1 MIESHDNQV
10 VVHLIQSYPL
20 RCPRCGQLMLKNG
33 FKIVNVLGPSLHYQ
47 PTIWS
52 IRNQKYLCK
61 PSSACP
67 STITELAKVK
77 DIKYRHHIIQAIKQQ
92 VMIQLTT
99 NEFQIDIA
107 KELGISDWTVIRV
120 IFNLD
125 QFFKPN
131 YHWLPRHIAFDDFK
145 SGRFAP
151 SGMSMILMNI
161 ENHRTIDIILSRRN
175 RYLRNY
181 FLRYDRAARLAVRT
195 VTVDLYTPYR
205 HLIHELFPHAIIIA
219 DHFHVVAQAYRA
231 LNKIRVKAMNQ
242 AGNGSHQ
249 WRALKHFWKLILTPA
264 GLLKYDN
271 YWSRRNF
278 GYTQLTDV
286 EVIQRLLAFND
297 DLKQAYRYYQDLIL
311 AINHRSKDDSIIY
324 SRLNG
329 PSFPNHFK
337 KFNRLSGGIVKRLSP
352 ALNMVTT
359 RMIQSKELTIRSK
372 LLNELLMAFVTS
384 LIFGLESCLPFLTH
398 TLPSTGRIKEQLMS
412 NLRHELFEKLSKF
425 FYQYFLTKSHKKE
438 LLHQKQF
445 FIVLDKLLW
454 NNISSLRSSI
464 ALFDIVTNFLPF
476 LKTLKTVS
484 FN

>member
-1 MIESHDNQV
+1 MDYSTRTALGIKDSHLELDTAHFKNVIESHDNQV

-77 DIKYRHHIIQAIKQQ
+77 DIKYRHHISQAIKQQ

-99 NEFQIDIA
+99 NESQIDIA
-107 KELGISDWTVIRV
+107 KELGISDWTVRRV

-311 AINHRSKDDSIIY
+311 AINHRSKDELNHLLAIKWTQLPQSLQKVQRTLRRHRKEIITSFKY
-324 SRLNG
+324 GDYTNG
-329 PSFPNHFK
+329 PVEGTNNKIKVIKRAAYGFRNFFNFRARILLALPNSSFAINWK
-337 KFNRLSGGIVKRLSP
+337 NKRTAHVQSQ
-352 ALNMVTT
+352 T
-359 RMIQSKELTIRSK
+359 R
-372 LLNELLMAFVTS
+372 AV
-384 LIFGLESCLPFLTH
+384 
-398 TLPSTGRIKEQLMS
+398 
-412 NLRHELFEKLSKF
+412 
-425 FYQYFLTKSHKKE
+425 
-438 LLHQKQF
+438 
-445 FIVLDKLLW
+445 
-454 NNISSLRSSI
+454 
-464 ALFDIVTNFLPF
+464 
-476 LKTLKTVS
+476 
-484 FN
+484 

>member
-1 MIESHDNQV
+1 MDYSTRTALGIKDSHLELDTAHFKNVIESHDNQV

-77 DIKYRHHIIQAIKQQ
+77 DIKYRHHISQAIKQQ
-92 VMIQLTT
+92 VMIQLTA
-99 NEFQIDIA
+99 NESQIDIA
-107 KELGISDWTVIRV
+107 KELGISDWTVRRV

-311 AINHRSKDDSIIY
+311 AINHRSKDELNHLLAIKWTQLPQSLQKVQRTLRRHLKEIITSFKY
-324 SRLNG
+324 GDYTNG
-329 PSFPNHFK
+329 PVEGTNNKIKVIKRTAYGFRNFFNFRARILLALPNSYFAINWK
-337 KFNRLSGGIVKRLSP
+337 NKRTAHVQSQ
-352 ALNMVTT
+352 T
-359 RMIQSKELTIRSK
+359 R
-372 LLNELLMAFVTS
+372 AV
-384 LIFGLESCLPFLTH
+384 
-398 TLPSTGRIKEQLMS
+398 
-412 NLRHELFEKLSKF
+412 
-425 FYQYFLTKSHKKE
+425 
-438 LLHQKQF
+438 
-445 FIVLDKLLW
+445 
-454 NNISSLRSSI
+454 
-464 ALFDIVTNFLPF
+464 
-476 LKTLKTVS
+476 
-484 FN
+484 

>member
-1 MIESHDNQV
+1 MDYSTRTALGIKDSHLELDTAHFKNVIESHDNQV

-77 DIKYRHHIIQAIKQQ
+77 DIKYRHHISQAIKQQ

-99 NEFQIDIA
+99 NESQIDIA
-107 KELGISDWTVIRV
+107 KELGISDWTVRRV

-181 FLRYDRAARLAVRT
+181 FPRYDRAARLAVRT

-286 EVIQRLLAFND
+286 EVVQRLLAFND

-311 AINHRSKDDSIIY
+311 AINHRSKDELNHLLAIKWTQLPQSLQKVQRTLQRHLKEIITSFKY
-324 SRLNG
+324 GDYTNG
-329 PSFPNHFK
+329 PVEGTNNKIKVIKRTAYGFRNFFNFRARILLALPNSYFAINWK
-337 KFNRLSGGIVKRLSP
+337 NKRTAHVQSQ
-352 ALNMVTT
+352 T
-359 RMIQSKELTIRSK
+359 R
-372 LLNELLMAFVTS
+372 AV
-384 LIFGLESCLPFLTH
+384 
-398 TLPSTGRIKEQLMS
+398 
-412 NLRHELFEKLSKF
+412 
-425 FYQYFLTKSHKKE
+425 
-438 LLHQKQF
+438 
-445 FIVLDKLLW
+445 
-454 NNISSLRSSI
+454 
-464 ALFDIVTNFLPF
+464 
-476 LKTLKTVS
+476 
-484 FN
+484 

>member
-1 MIESHDNQV
+1 
-10 VVHLIQSYPL
+10 
-20 RCPRCGQLMLKNG
+20 
-33 FKIVNVLGPSLHYQ
+33 
-47 PTIWS
+47 
-52 IRNQKYLCK
+52 
-61 PSSACP
+61 
-67 STITELAKVK
+67 
-77 DIKYRHHIIQAIKQQ
+77 
-92 VMIQLTT
+92 MIQLTT
-99 NEFQIDIA
+99 NESQIDIA
-107 KELGISDWTVIRV
+107 KELGISDWTVRLV

-219 DHFHVVAQAYRA
+219 YHFHVVAQAYRA
-231 LNKIRVKAMNQ
+231 LSKIRVKAMNQ

-311 AINHRSKDDSIIY
+311 AINHRSKDELNHLLAIKWTQLPQSLQKVQRTLRRNRKEIITSFKY
-324 SRLNG
+324 GDYTNG
-329 PSFPNHFK
+329 PVEGTN
-337 KFNRLSGGIVKRLSP
+337 
-352 ALNMVTT
+352 
-359 RMIQSKELTIRSK
+359 
-372 LLNELLMAFVTS
+372 
-384 LIFGLESCLPFLTH
+384 
-398 TLPSTGRIKEQLMS
+398 
-412 NLRHELFEKLSKF
+412 
-425 FYQYFLTKSHKKE
+425 
-438 LLHQKQF
+438 
-445 FIVLDKLLW
+445 
-454 NNISSLRSSI
+454 NNIKVIKRTAYGFRNFFNFRTQILL
-464 ALFDIVTNFLPF
+464 ALPNSYFAINWKNKRTAHVQSQTRA
-476 LKTLKTVS
+476 V
-484 FN
+484 

>member
-1 MIESHDNQV
+1 MDYSTRTALGIKDSHLELDTAHFKNVIESHDNQV

-67 STITELAKVK
+67 STITQLAKVK
-77 DIKYRHHIIQAIKQQ
+77 DIKYRHHISQAIKQQ

-99 NEFQIDIA
+99 NESQIDIA
-107 KELGISDWTVIRV
+107 KELGISDWTVRRI

-195 VTVDLYTPYR
+195 VTVDLCTPYR

-242 AGNGSHQ
+242 ADNGSHQ

-311 AINHRSKDDSIIY
+311 AISHRSKDELNHLLAIKWTQLPQSLQKVQRTLRRHCKEIIISFKY
-324 SRLNG
+324 GDYTNG
-329 PSFPNHFK
+329 PVEGTNNKIKVIKRTAYGFRNFFNFRARILLALPNSYFAINWK
-337 KFNRLSGGIVKRLSP
+337 NKRTAHVQSQ
-352 ALNMVTT
+352 T
-359 RMIQSKELTIRSK
+359 R
-372 LLNELLMAFVTS
+372 AV
-384 LIFGLESCLPFLTH
+384 
-398 TLPSTGRIKEQLMS
+398 
-412 NLRHELFEKLSKF
+412 
-425 FYQYFLTKSHKKE
+425 
-438 LLHQKQF
+438 
-445 FIVLDKLLW
+445 
-454 NNISSLRSSI
+454 
-464 ALFDIVTNFLPF
+464 
-476 LKTLKTVS
+476 
-484 FN
+484 

>member
-1 MIESHDNQV
+1 MDYSTRTALEIKDSHLELDTAHFKNVIESHDNQV

-20 RCPRCGQLMLKNG
+20 RCSRCGQLMFKNG

-77 DIKYRHHIIQAIKQQ
+77 DIKYRHHISQAIKQQ

-99 NEFQIDIA
+99 NESQIDIA
-107 KELGISDWTVIRV
+107 KELGISDWTVRRV

-219 DHFHVVAQAYRA
+219 DHFYVVAQAYRA

-311 AINHRSKDDSIIY
+311 AINHLLAIKWTQLPQSLQKVQRTLRRHRKEIIISFKY
-324 SRLNG
+324 GDYTNG
-329 PSFPNHFK
+329 PVEGTNNKIKVIKRTAYGFRNFFNFRARILLALPNSYFAINWK
-337 KFNRLSGGIVKRLSP
+337 NKRTAHVQSQ
-352 ALNMVTT
+352 T
-359 RMIQSKELTIRSK
+359 R
-372 LLNELLMAFVTS
+372 AV
-384 LIFGLESCLPFLTH
+384 
-398 TLPSTGRIKEQLMS
+398 
-412 NLRHELFEKLSKF
+412 
-425 FYQYFLTKSHKKE
+425 
-438 LLHQKQF
+438 
-445 FIVLDKLLW
+445 
-454 NNISSLRSSI
+454 
-464 ALFDIVTNFLPF
+464 
-476 LKTLKTVS
+476 
-484 FN
+484 

>member
-1 MIESHDNQV
+1 MDYSTRTALGIKDSHLELDTAHFKNVIESHDNQV

-77 DIKYRHHIIQAIKQQ
+77 DIKYRHHISQAIKQQ
-92 VMIQLTT
+92 VMIQLTA
-99 NEFQIDIA
+99 NESQIDIA
-107 KELGISDWTVIRV
+107 KELGISDWTVRRV

-219 DHFHVVAQAYRA
+219 DHFHVVAKAYRA

-249 WRALKHFWKLILTPA
+249 WQALKHFWKLILTPA

-311 AINHRSKDDSIIY
+311 AINHRSKDELNHLLAIKWTQLPQSLQKVQRTLRRHRKEIITSFKY
-324 SRLNG
+324 GDYMNG
-329 PSFPNHFK
+329 PVEETNNKIKVIKRTAYGFRNFFNFRARILLALPNSYFAINWK
-337 KFNRLSGGIVKRLSP
+337 NKRTAHVQSQ
-352 ALNMVTT
+352 T
-359 RMIQSKELTIRSK
+359 R
-372 LLNELLMAFVTS
+372 AV
-384 LIFGLESCLPFLTH
+384 
-398 TLPSTGRIKEQLMS
+398 
-412 NLRHELFEKLSKF
+412 
-425 FYQYFLTKSHKKE
+425 
-438 LLHQKQF
+438 
-445 FIVLDKLLW
+445 
-454 NNISSLRSSI
+454 
-464 ALFDIVTNFLPF
+464 
-476 LKTLKTVS
+476 
-484 FN
+484 

>member
-1 MIESHDNQV
+1 MDYSTRTALGIKDSHLELDTAHFKNVIESHDNQV

-77 DIKYRHHIIQAIKQQ
+77 DIKYRHHISQAIKQQ

-99 NEFQIDIA
+99 NESQIDIA
-107 KELGISDWTVIRV
+107 KELGISDWTVRRV

-311 AINHRSKDDSIIY
+311 AINHRSKDELTHLLAIKWTQLPQSLQKVQRTLRRHRKEIITSFKY
-324 SRLNG
+324 GDYTNG
-329 PSFPNHFK
+329 PVEGTNNKIKVIKRTAYGFRNFFNFRARILLALPNSYFAINWK
-337 KFNRLSGGIVKRLSP
+337 NKRTAHVQSQ
-352 ALNMVTT
+352 T
-359 RMIQSKELTIRSK
+359 R
-372 LLNELLMAFVTS
+372 AV
-384 LIFGLESCLPFLTH
+384 
-398 TLPSTGRIKEQLMS
+398 
-412 NLRHELFEKLSKF
+412 
-425 FYQYFLTKSHKKE
+425 
-438 LLHQKQF
+438 
-445 FIVLDKLLW
+445 
-454 NNISSLRSSI
+454 
-464 ALFDIVTNFLPF
+464 
-476 LKTLKTVS
+476 
-484 FN
+484 

>member
-1 MIESHDNQV
+1 MDYSTRTALGIKDSHLELDTAHFKNVIESHDNQV

-77 DIKYRHHIIQAIKQQ
+77 DIKYRHHISQAIKQQ

-99 NEFQIDIA
+99 NESQIDIA
-107 KELGISDWTVIRV
+107 KELGISDWTVRRV

-311 AINHRSKDDSIIY
+311 AINHRSKDELNHLLAIKWTQLPQSLQKVQRTLRRHRKEIITSFKY
-324 SRLNG
+324 GDYTNG
-329 PSFPNHFK
+329 PVEGTNNKIKVIKRAAYGFRNFFNFRARILLALPNSYFAINWK
-337 KFNRLSGGIVKRLSP
+337 NKRTAHVQSQ
-352 ALNMVTT
+352 T
-359 RMIQSKELTIRSK
+359 R
-372 LLNELLMAFVTS
+372 AV
-384 LIFGLESCLPFLTH
+384 
-398 TLPSTGRIKEQLMS
+398 
-412 NLRHELFEKLSKF
+412 
-425 FYQYFLTKSHKKE
+425 
-438 LLHQKQF
+438 
-445 FIVLDKLLW
+445 
-454 NNISSLRSSI
+454 
-464 ALFDIVTNFLPF
+464 
-476 LKTLKTVS
+476 
-484 FN
+484 

>member
-1 MIESHDNQV
+1 MDYSTRTALGIKDSHLELDTAHFKNVIESHDNQV

-77 DIKYRHHIIQAIKQQ
+77 DIKYRHHISQAIKQQ
-92 VMIQLTT
+92 VMIQLTA
-99 NEFQIDIA
+99 NESQIDIA
-107 KELGISDWTVIRV
+107 KELGISDWTVRRV

-264 GLLKYDN
+264 ELLKYDN

-311 AINHRSKDDSIIY
+311 AINHRSKDELNHLLAIKWTQLPQSLQKVQRTLRRHRKEIITSFKY
-324 SRLNG
+324 GDYTNG
-329 PSFPNHFK
+329 PVEGTNNKIKVIKRTAYGFRNFFNFRARILLALPNSYFAINWK
-337 KFNRLSGGIVKRLSP
+337 NKRTAHVQSQ
-352 ALNMVTT
+352 T
-359 RMIQSKELTIRSK
+359 R
-372 LLNELLMAFVTS
+372 AV
-384 LIFGLESCLPFLTH
+384 
-398 TLPSTGRIKEQLMS
+398 
-412 NLRHELFEKLSKF
+412 
-425 FYQYFLTKSHKKE
+425 
-438 LLHQKQF
+438 
-445 FIVLDKLLW
+445 
-454 NNISSLRSSI
+454 
-464 ALFDIVTNFLPF
+464 
-476 LKTLKTVS
+476 
-484 FN
+484 

>member
-1 MIESHDNQV
+1 MDYSTRTALEIKDSHLELDTAHFKNVIESHDNQV

-20 RCPRCGQLMLKNG
+20 RCSRCGQLMFKNG

-52 IRNQKYLCK
+52 ISNQKYLCK

-77 DIKYRHHIIQAIKQQ
+77 DIKYRHHISQAIKQQ

-99 NEFQIDIA
+99 NESQIDIA
-107 KELGISDWTVIRV
+107 KELGISDWTVRRV

-311 AINHRSKDDSIIY
+311 AINHRSKDELNHLLAIKWTQLPQSLQKVQRTLRRHLKEIITSFKY
-324 SRLNG
+324 GDYTNG
-329 PSFPNHFK
+329 PVEGTNNKIKAIKRTAYGFRNFFNFRARILLALPNSYFAINWK
-337 KFNRLSGGIVKRLSP
+337 NKRTAHVQSQ
-352 ALNMVTT
+352 T
-359 RMIQSKELTIRSK
+359 R
-372 LLNELLMAFVTS
+372 AV
-384 LIFGLESCLPFLTH
+384 
-398 TLPSTGRIKEQLMS
+398 
-412 NLRHELFEKLSKF
+412 
-425 FYQYFLTKSHKKE
+425 
-438 LLHQKQF
+438 
-445 FIVLDKLLW
+445 
-454 NNISSLRSSI
+454 
-464 ALFDIVTNFLPF
+464 
-476 LKTLKTVS
+476 
-484 FN
+484 

>member
-1 MIESHDNQV
+1 MDYSTRTALGIKDSHLELDTAHFKNVIESHDNQV

-33 FKIVNVLGPSLHYQ
+33 FKVVNVLGPSLHYQ

-77 DIKYRHHIIQAIKQQ
+77 DIKYRHHISQAIKQQ
-92 VMIQLTT
+92 VMIQLTA
-99 NEFQIDIA
+99 NESQIDIA
-107 KELGISDWTVIRV
+107 KELGISDWTVRRV

-181 FLRYDRAARLAVRT
+181 FPRYDRAARLAVRT

-311 AINHRSKDDSIIY
+311 AINHRSKDELNHLLAIKWTQLPQSLQKVQRTLQRHLKEIITSFKY
-324 SRLNG
+324 GDYTNG
-329 PSFPNHFK
+329 PVEGTNNKIKAIKRTAYGFRNFFNFRARILLALPNSYFAINWK
-337 KFNRLSGGIVKRLSP
+337 NKRTAHVQSQ
-352 ALNMVTT
+352 T
-359 RMIQSKELTIRSK
+359 R
-372 LLNELLMAFVTS
+372 AV
-384 LIFGLESCLPFLTH
+384 
-398 TLPSTGRIKEQLMS
+398 
-412 NLRHELFEKLSKF
+412 
-425 FYQYFLTKSHKKE
+425 
-438 LLHQKQF
+438 
-445 FIVLDKLLW
+445 
-454 NNISSLRSSI
+454 
-464 ALFDIVTNFLPF
+464 
-476 LKTLKTVS
+476 
-484 FN
+484 

>member
-1 MIESHDNQV
+1 MDYSTRTALGIKDSHLELDTAHFKNVIESHDNQV

-77 DIKYRHHIIQAIKQQ
+77 DIKYRHHISQAIKQQ

-99 NEFQIDIA
+99 NESQIDIA
-107 KELGISDWTVIRV
+107 KELGISDWTVRRI

-249 WRALKHFWKLILTPA
+249 WRAFKHFWKLILTPA

-311 AINHRSKDDSIIY
+311 AINHRSKDELNHLLAIKWTQLPQSLQKVQRTLRRHRKEIITSFKY
-324 SRLNG
+324 VDYTNG
-329 PSFPNHFK
+329 PVEGTNNKIKVIKRAAYGFRNFFNFRARILLALPNSYFAINWK
-337 KFNRLSGGIVKRLSP
+337 NKRTAHVQSQ
-352 ALNMVTT
+352 T
-359 RMIQSKELTIRSK
+359 R
-372 LLNELLMAFVTS
+372 AV
-384 LIFGLESCLPFLTH
+384 
-398 TLPSTGRIKEQLMS
+398 
-412 NLRHELFEKLSKF
+412 
-425 FYQYFLTKSHKKE
+425 
-438 LLHQKQF
+438 
-445 FIVLDKLLW
+445 
-454 NNISSLRSSI
+454 
-464 ALFDIVTNFLPF
+464 
-476 LKTLKTVS
+476 
-484 FN
+484 

>member
-107 KELGISDWTVIRV
+107 KELGISDWTVRRV

-311 AINHRSKDDSIIY
+311 AINHRSKDELNHLLAIKWTQLPQSLQKVQRTLRRHRKEIITSFKY
-324 SRLNG
+324 GDYTNG
-329 PSFPNHFK
+329 PVEGTNNKIKVIKRTAYGFRNFFNFRARILLALPNSYFAINWK
-337 KFNRLSGGIVKRLSP
+337 NKRTAHVQSQ
-352 ALNMVTT
+352 T
-359 RMIQSKELTIRSK
+359 R
-372 LLNELLMAFVTS
+372 AV
-384 LIFGLESCLPFLTH
+384 
-398 TLPSTGRIKEQLMS
+398 
-412 NLRHELFEKLSKF
+412 
-425 FYQYFLTKSHKKE
+425 
-438 LLHQKQF
+438 
-445 FIVLDKLLW
+445 
-454 NNISSLRSSI
+454 
-464 ALFDIVTNFLPF
+464 
-476 LKTLKTVS
+476 
-484 FN
+484 

>member
-1 MIESHDNQV
+1 MDYSTRTALGIKDSHLELDTAHFKNVIESHDNQV

-77 DIKYRHHIIQAIKQQ
+77 DIKYCHHISQAIKQQ

-99 NEFQIDIA
+99 NESQIDIA
-107 KELGISDWTVIRV
+107 KELGISDWTVRRV

-311 AINHRSKDDSIIY
+311 AINHRSKDELNHLLAIKWTQLPQSLQKVQRTLRRHRKEIITSFKY
-324 SRLNG
+324 GDYTNG
-329 PSFPNHFK
+329 PVEGTNNKIKVIKRATYGFRNFFNFRARILLALPNSYFAINWK
-337 KFNRLSGGIVKRLSP
+337 NKRTAHVQSQ
-352 ALNMVTT
+352 T
-359 RMIQSKELTIRSK
+359 R
-372 LLNELLMAFVTS
+372 AV
-384 LIFGLESCLPFLTH
+384 
-398 TLPSTGRIKEQLMS
+398 
-412 NLRHELFEKLSKF
+412 
-425 FYQYFLTKSHKKE
+425 
-438 LLHQKQF
+438 
-445 FIVLDKLLW
+445 
-454 NNISSLRSSI
+454 
-464 ALFDIVTNFLPF
+464 
-476 LKTLKTVS
+476 
-484 FN
+484 

>member
-1 MIESHDNQV
+1 MDYSTRTALGIKDSHLELDTAHFKNVIESHDNQV

-33 FKIVNVLGPSLHYQ
+33 FKVVNVLGPSLHYQ

-77 DIKYRHHIIQAIKQQ
+77 DIKYRHHISQAIKQQ
-92 VMIQLTT
+92 VMIQLTA
-99 NEFQIDIA
+99 NESQIDIA
-107 KELGISDWTVIRV
+107 KELGISDWTVRRV

-131 YHWLPRHIAFDDFK
+131 YHWLPRHITFDDFK

-286 EVIQRLLAFND
+286 EVVQRLLAFND

-311 AINHRSKDDSIIY
+311 AINHRSKDELNHLLAIKWTQLPQSLQKVQRTLRRHRKEIITSFKY
-324 SRLNG
+324 GDYTNG
-329 PSFPNHFK
+329 PVEGTNNKIKVIKRTAYGFRNFFNFRARILLALPNSYFAINWK
-337 KFNRLSGGIVKRLSP
+337 NKRTAHVQSQ
-352 ALNMVTT
+352 T
-359 RMIQSKELTIRSK
+359 R
-372 LLNELLMAFVTS
+372 AV
-384 LIFGLESCLPFLTH
+384 
-398 TLPSTGRIKEQLMS
+398 
-412 NLRHELFEKLSKF
+412 
-425 FYQYFLTKSHKKE
+425 
-438 LLHQKQF
+438 
-445 FIVLDKLLW
+445 
-454 NNISSLRSSI
+454 
-464 ALFDIVTNFLPF
+464 
-476 LKTLKTVS
+476 
-484 FN
+484 

>member
-1 MIESHDNQV
+1 MDYSTRTALGIKDSHLELDTAHFKNVIESHDNQV

-52 IRNQKYLCK
+52 ISNQKYLCK

-77 DIKYRHHIIQAIKQQ
+77 DIKYRHHISQAIKQQ

-99 NEFQIDIA
+99 NESQIDIA
-107 KELGISDWTVIRV
+107 KELGISDWTVRRV

-161 ENHRTIDIILSRRN
+161 ENHRIIDIILSRRN

-311 AINHRSKDDSIIY
+311 AINHRSEDELNHLLAIKWTQLPQSLQKVQRTLRRHLKEIITSFKY
-324 SRLNG
+324 GDYTNG
-329 PSFPNHFK
+329 PVEGTNNKIKVIKRTAYGFRNF
-337 KFNRLSGGIVKRLSP
+337 FNFRARILLALHNSYFAINWKNKRTAHVQSQ
-352 ALNMVTT
+352 T
-359 RMIQSKELTIRSK
+359 R
-372 LLNELLMAFVTS
+372 AV
-384 LIFGLESCLPFLTH
+384 
-398 TLPSTGRIKEQLMS
+398 
-412 NLRHELFEKLSKF
+412 
-425 FYQYFLTKSHKKE
+425 
-438 LLHQKQF
+438 
-445 FIVLDKLLW
+445 
-454 NNISSLRSSI
+454 
-464 ALFDIVTNFLPF
+464 
-476 LKTLKTVS
+476 
-484 FN
+484 

>member
-1 MIESHDNQV
+1 MDYSTRTALGIKDSHLELDTAHFKNVIESHDNQV

-77 DIKYRHHIIQAIKQQ
+77 DIKYRHHISQAIKQQ

-99 NEFQIDIA
+99 NESQIDIA
-107 KELGISDWTVIRV
+107 KELGISDWTVRRV

-181 FLRYDRAARLAVRT
+181 FPRYDRAARLAVRT

-311 AINHRSKDDSIIY
+311 AINHRSKDELNHLLAIKWTQLPQSLQKVQRTLRRHLKEIITSFKY
-324 SRLNG
+324 GDYTNG
-329 PSFPNHFK
+329 PVEGTNNKIKAIKRTAYGFRNFFNFRARILLALPNSYFAINWK
-337 KFNRLSGGIVKRLSP
+337 NKRTAHVQSQ
-352 ALNMVTT
+352 T
-359 RMIQSKELTIRSK
+359 R
-372 LLNELLMAFVTS
+372 AV
-384 LIFGLESCLPFLTH
+384 
-398 TLPSTGRIKEQLMS
+398 
-412 NLRHELFEKLSKF
+412 
-425 FYQYFLTKSHKKE
+425 
-438 LLHQKQF
+438 
-445 FIVLDKLLW
+445 
-454 NNISSLRSSI
+454 
-464 ALFDIVTNFLPF
+464 
-476 LKTLKTVS
+476 
-484 FN
+484 

>member
-1 MIESHDNQV
+1 
-10 VVHLIQSYPL
+10 
-20 RCPRCGQLMLKNG
+20 MLKNG

-77 DIKYRHHIIQAIKQQ
+77 DIKYRHHISQAIKQQ

-99 NEFQIDIA
+99 NESQIDIA
-107 KELGISDWTVIRV
+107 KELGISDWTVRRV

-311 AINHRSKDDSIIY
+311 AINHRSKDELNHLLAIKWTQLPQSLQKVQRTLRRHRKEIITSFKY
-324 SRLNG
+324 GDYTNG
-329 PSFPNHFK
+329 PVEGTNNKIKVIKRTAYGFRNFFNFRARILLALPNSYFAINWK
-337 KFNRLSGGIVKRLSP
+337 NKRTAHVQSQ
-352 ALNMVTT
+352 T
-359 RMIQSKELTIRSK
+359 R
-372 LLNELLMAFVTS
+372 AV
-384 LIFGLESCLPFLTH
+384 
-398 TLPSTGRIKEQLMS
+398 
-412 NLRHELFEKLSKF
+412 
-425 FYQYFLTKSHKKE
+425 
-438 LLHQKQF
+438 
-445 FIVLDKLLW
+445 
-454 NNISSLRSSI
+454 
-464 ALFDIVTNFLPF
+464 
-476 LKTLKTVS
+476 
-484 FN
+484 

>member
-1 MIESHDNQV
+1 
-10 VVHLIQSYPL
+10 HLIQSYPL

-52 IRNQKYLCK
+52 ISNQKYLCK

-77 DIKYRHHIIQAIKQQ
+77 DIKYRHHISQAIKQQ

-99 NEFQIDIA
+99 NESQIDIA
-107 KELGISDWTVIRV
+107 KELGISDWTVRRV

-311 AINHRSKDDSIIY
+311 AINHRSKDELNHLLAIKWTQLPQSLQKVQRTLRRHLKEIITSFKY
-324 SRLNG
+324 GDYTNG
-329 PSFPNHFK
+329 PVEGTNNKIKAIKRTAYGFRNFFNFRARILLALPNSYFAINWK
-337 KFNRLSGGIVKRLSP
+337 NKRTAHVQSQ
-352 ALNMVTT
+352 T
-359 RMIQSKELTIRSK
+359 R
-372 LLNELLMAFVTS
+372 AV
-384 LIFGLESCLPFLTH
+384 
-398 TLPSTGRIKEQLMS
+398 
-412 NLRHELFEKLSKF
+412 
-425 FYQYFLTKSHKKE
+425 
-438 LLHQKQF
+438 
-445 FIVLDKLLW
+445 
-454 NNISSLRSSI
+454 
-464 ALFDIVTNFLPF
+464 
-476 LKTLKTVS
+476 
-484 FN
+484 

>member
-1 MIESHDNQV
+1 MDYSTRTALGIKDSHLELDTAHFKNVIESHDNQV

-77 DIKYRHHIIQAIKQQ
+77 DIKYRHHISQEIKQQ
-92 VMIQLTT
+92 VMIQLTA
-99 NEFQIDIA
+99 NESQIDIA
-107 KELGISDWTVIRV
+107 KELGISDWTVRRV

-311 AINHRSKDDSIIY
+311 AINHRSKDELNHLLAIKWTQLPQSLQKVQRTLRRHRKEIITSFKY
-324 SRLNG
+324 GDYMNG
-329 PSFPNHFK
+329 PVEGTNNKIKVIKRTAYGFRNFFNFRARILLALPNSYFAINWK
-337 KFNRLSGGIVKRLSP
+337 NKRTAHVQSQ
-352 ALNMVTT
+352 T
-359 RMIQSKELTIRSK
+359 R
-372 LLNELLMAFVTS
+372 AV
-384 LIFGLESCLPFLTH
+384 
-398 TLPSTGRIKEQLMS
+398 
-412 NLRHELFEKLSKF
+412 
-425 FYQYFLTKSHKKE
+425 
-438 LLHQKQF
+438 
-445 FIVLDKLLW
+445 
-454 NNISSLRSSI
+454 
-464 ALFDIVTNFLPF
+464 
-476 LKTLKTVS
+476 
-484 FN
+484 

>member
-1 MIESHDNQV
+1 MDYSTRTALGIKDSHLELDTAHFKNVIESHDNQV

-33 FKIVNVLGPSLHYQ
+33 FKVVNVLGPSLHYQ

-77 DIKYRHHIIQAIKQQ
+77 DIKYRHHISQAIKQQ

-99 NEFQIDIA
+99 NESQIDIA
-107 KELGISDWTVIRV
+107 KELGISDWTVRRV

-181 FLRYDRAARLAVRT
+181 FPRYDRAARLAVRT

-311 AINHRSKDDSIIY
+311 AINHRSKDELNHLLAIKWTQLPQSLQKVQRTLQRHLKEIITSFKY
-324 SRLNG
+324 GDYTNG
-329 PSFPNHFK
+329 PVEGTNNKIKAIKRTAYGFRNFFNFRARILLALPNSYFAINWK
-337 KFNRLSGGIVKRLSP
+337 NKRTAHVQSQ
-352 ALNMVTT
+352 T
-359 RMIQSKELTIRSK
+359 R
-372 LLNELLMAFVTS
+372 AV
-384 LIFGLESCLPFLTH
+384 
-398 TLPSTGRIKEQLMS
+398 
-412 NLRHELFEKLSKF
+412 
-425 FYQYFLTKSHKKE
+425 
-438 LLHQKQF
+438 
-445 FIVLDKLLW
+445 
-454 NNISSLRSSI
+454 
-464 ALFDIVTNFLPF
+464 
-476 LKTLKTVS
+476 
-484 FN
+484 

>member
-1 MIESHDNQV
+1 MDYSTRTALGIKDSHLELDTAHFKNVIESHDNQV

-77 DIKYRHHIIQAIKQQ
+77 DIKYRHHISQAIKQQ

-99 NEFQIDIA
+99 NESQIDIA
-107 KELGISDWTVIRV
+107 KELGISDWTVRRV

-205 HLIHELFPHAIIIA
+205 HLIHGLFPHAIIIA

-311 AINHRSKDDSIIY
+311 AINHRSKDELNHLLAIKWTQLPQSLQKVQRTLQRHLKEIITSFKY
-324 SRLNG
+324 GDYTNG
-329 PSFPNHFK
+329 PVEGTNNKIKAIKRTAYGFRNFFNFRARILLALPNSYFAINWK
-337 KFNRLSGGIVKRLSP
+337 NKRTAHVQSQ
-352 ALNMVTT
+352 T
-359 RMIQSKELTIRSK
+359 R
-372 LLNELLMAFVTS
+372 AV
-384 LIFGLESCLPFLTH
+384 
-398 TLPSTGRIKEQLMS
+398 
-412 NLRHELFEKLSKF
+412 
-425 FYQYFLTKSHKKE
+425 
-438 LLHQKQF
+438 
-445 FIVLDKLLW
+445 
-454 NNISSLRSSI
+454 
-464 ALFDIVTNFLPF
+464 
-476 LKTLKTVS
+476 
-484 FN
+484 

>member
-1 MIESHDNQV
+1 MGYSTRTALGIKDSHLELDTAHFKNVIESHDNQV

-77 DIKYRHHIIQAIKQQ
+77 DIKYRHHISQAIKQQ

-99 NEFQIDIA
+99 NESQIDIA
-107 KELGISDWTVIRV
+107 KELGISDWTVRRV

-311 AINHRSKDDSIIY
+311 AINHRSKDELNHLLAIKWTQLPQSLQKVQRTLRRHRKEIITSFKY
-324 SRLNG
+324 GDYTNG
-329 PSFPNHFK
+329 PVEGTNNKIKVIKRTAYGFRNFFNFRARILLALPNSYFAINWK
-337 KFNRLSGGIVKRLSP
+337 NKRTAHVQSQ
-352 ALNMVTT
+352 T
-359 RMIQSKELTIRSK
+359 R
-372 LLNELLMAFVTS
+372 AV
-384 LIFGLESCLPFLTH
+384 
-398 TLPSTGRIKEQLMS
+398 
-412 NLRHELFEKLSKF
+412 
-425 FYQYFLTKSHKKE
+425 
-438 LLHQKQF
+438 
-445 FIVLDKLLW
+445 
-454 NNISSLRSSI
+454 
-464 ALFDIVTNFLPF
+464 
-476 LKTLKTVS
+476 
-484 FN
+484 

>member
-77 DIKYRHHIIQAIKQQ
+77 DIKYRHHISQAIKQQ

-99 NEFQIDIA
+99 NESQIDIA
-107 KELGISDWTVIRV
+107 KELGISDWTVRRV

-311 AINHRSKDDSIIY
+311 AINHRSKDELNHLLAIKWTQLPQSLQKVQRTLRRHLKEIITSFKY
-324 SRLNG
+324 GDYTNG
-329 PSFPNHFK
+329 PVEGTNNKIKVIKRTAYGFRNFFNFRARILLALPNSYFAINWK
-337 KFNRLSGGIVKRLSP
+337 NKRTAHVQSQ
-352 ALNMVTT
+352 T
-359 RMIQSKELTIRSK
+359 R
-372 LLNELLMAFVTS
+372 AV
-384 LIFGLESCLPFLTH
+384 
-398 TLPSTGRIKEQLMS
+398 
-412 NLRHELFEKLSKF
+412 
-425 FYQYFLTKSHKKE
+425 
-438 LLHQKQF
+438 
-445 FIVLDKLLW
+445 
-454 NNISSLRSSI
+454 
-464 ALFDIVTNFLPF
+464 
-476 LKTLKTVS
+476 
-484 FN
+484 

>member
-77 DIKYRHHIIQAIKQQ
+77 DIKYRHHISQAIKQQ

-99 NEFQIDIA
+99 NESQIDIA
-107 KELGISDWTVIRV
+107 KELGISDWTVRRI

-249 WRALKHFWKLILTPA
+249 WLALKHFWKLILTPA

-311 AINHRSKDDSIIY
+311 AINHRSKDELNHLLAIKWTQLPQSLQKVQRTLRRHRKEIITSFKY
-324 SRLNG
+324 GDYTNG
-329 PSFPNHFK
+329 PVEGTNNKIKVIKRTAYGFRNFFNFRARILLALPNSYFAINWK
-337 KFNRLSGGIVKRLSP
+337 NKRTAHVQSQ
-352 ALNMVTT
+352 T
-359 RMIQSKELTIRSK
+359 R
-372 LLNELLMAFVTS
+372 AV
-384 LIFGLESCLPFLTH
+384 
-398 TLPSTGRIKEQLMS
+398 
-412 NLRHELFEKLSKF
+412 
-425 FYQYFLTKSHKKE
+425 
-438 LLHQKQF
+438 
-445 FIVLDKLLW
+445 
-454 NNISSLRSSI
+454 
-464 ALFDIVTNFLPF
+464 
-476 LKTLKTVS
+476 
-484 FN
+484 

>member
-1 MIESHDNQV
+1 MDYSTRTALEIKDSHLELDTAHFKNVIESHDNQV

-20 RCPRCGQLMLKNG
+20 RCSRCGQLMFKNG

-77 DIKYRHHIIQAIKQQ
+77 DIKYRHHISQAIKQQ

-99 NEFQIDIA
+99 NESQIDIA
-107 KELGISDWTVIRV
+107 KELGISDWTVRRV

-219 DHFHVVAQAYRA
+219 DHFYVVAQAYRA

-311 AINHRSKDDSIIY
+311 AINHRSMDNSITSKSSTDSPEA
-324 SRLNG
+324 S
-329 PSFPNHFK
+329 
-337 KFNRLSGGIVKRLSP
+337 
-352 ALNMVTT
+352 
-359 RMIQSKELTIRSK
+359 
-372 LLNELLMAFVTS
+372 
-384 LIFGLESCLPFLTH
+384 
-398 TLPSTGRIKEQLMS
+398 
-412 NLRHELFEKLSKF
+412 
-425 FYQYFLTKSHKKE
+425 
-438 LLHQKQF
+438 
-445 FIVLDKLLW
+445 
-454 NNISSLRSSI
+454 
-464 ALFDIVTNFLPF
+464 
-476 LKTLKTVS
+476 
-484 FN
+484 

>member
-77 DIKYRHHIIQAIKQQ
+77 DIKYRHHISQAIKQQ

-99 NEFQIDIA
+99 NESQIDIA
-107 KELGISDWTVIRV
+107 KELGISDWTVRRV

-311 AINHRSKDDSIIY
+311 AINHRSKDELNHLLAIKWTQLPQSLQKVQRTLRRHRKEIITSFKY
-324 SRLNG
+324 GDYTNG
-329 PSFPNHFK
+329 PVEGTNNKIKVIKRTAYGFRNFFNFRARILLALPNSYFAINWK
-337 KFNRLSGGIVKRLSP
+337 NKRTAHVQSQ
-352 ALNMVTT
+352 T
-359 RMIQSKELTIRSK
+359 R
-372 LLNELLMAFVTS
+372 AV
-384 LIFGLESCLPFLTH
+384 
-398 TLPSTGRIKEQLMS
+398 
-412 NLRHELFEKLSKF
+412 
-425 FYQYFLTKSHKKE
+425 
-438 LLHQKQF
+438 
-445 FIVLDKLLW
+445 
-454 NNISSLRSSI
+454 
-464 ALFDIVTNFLPF
+464 
-476 LKTLKTVS
+476 
-484 FN
+484 